1 MISLNSYEKPSL
13 KDLPGVQPLYFLPQ
27 DPFVED
33 ILVRGFSSA
42 TAVDTMVGF
51 FSSQGLR
58 SLAPGLATFIND
70 TDGPIRLVMS
80 PIVQKQDGEVLEESV
95 LSAEQLAEDFLD
107 DFILTEDLVEQH
119 TLKCLA
125 WLIKTN
131 RLEIKIA
138 IMKGALFHPKVWLFR
153 DAEDEILA
161 AHGSSNMTLSA
172 LQKNFE
178 QIAVSKSW
186 SSSEQRYTTEKL
198 RAQFSDVWSDSL
210 VNCTVHSLPDAVKQ
224 RLLKT
229 YESDLPPTEEELQSL
244 YSGETEGTGEFTEI
258 YEVKRDGFSVPTYLE
273 YQSGP
278 FAHQGEA
285 VQAWCEAGHNGVL
298 EMATGSGKTIT
309 SMICA
314 YKLYELNK
322 PLLIVVSAPYI
333 P

>member
-1 MISLNSYEKPSL
+1 M
-13 KDLPGVQPLYFLPQ
+13 
-27 DPFVED
+27 
-33 ILVRGFSSA
+33 
-42 TAVDTMVGF
+42 MGF

-58 SLAPGLATFIND
+58 SLAPGLATFINQ
-70 TDGPIRLVMS
+70 TEGTIRLVMS
-80 PIVQKQDGEVLEESV
+80 PIVQKKDGEALEEVVSFRGAIGRK
-95 LSAEQLAEDFLD
+95 SFWKT
-107 DFILTEDLVEQH
+107 FILTEDLIEQH

-125 WLIKTN
+125 WLIKAN

-153 DAEDEILA
+153 DSEGEILA

-198 RAQFSDVWSDSL
+198 REQFLNVWSNSL
-210 VNCTVHSLPDAVKQ
+210 VNCTVLSLPEAVKQ
-224 RLLKT
+224 RLLKS
-229 YESDLPPTEEELQSL
+229 YESDQPPTEEELQGF
-244 YSGETEGTGEFTEI
+244 YSDEIEGISKFTEI
-258 YEVKRDGFSVPTYLE
+258 YEVNRDKFRVPLYLE

-285 VQAWCEAGHNGVL
+285 VQAWCDAGHNGVL

-309 SMICA
+309 SMILC
-314 YKLYELNK
+314 
-322 PLLIVVSAPYI
+322 V
-333 P
+333 